1 MNPVTRSTRK
11 YYFRKLDL
19 LNLRKLGLLVTNHEK
34 FNKCH
39 EYLLNILKTNVEEGL
54 LNTLVQFYD
63 PAYHC
68 FTFLDYQLVPTLEEY
83 FYLIGLPLSD
93 KEPFNDSEP
102 TPKTS
107 TIATA
112 LSLEPSDMVH
122 PHYTTKGGFQ
132 GLTANFL
139 HQKAISFA
147 QNKKTVAFHSLL
159 ALLIYGLVLF
169 PDVDGFV
176 NINAIK
182 IFLTKNPVPTLL
194 ADTYHSIHDR
204 TDKGQGTIRC
214 YAQLLYKWF
223 LLHLPNHFRTNPD
236 NVRWSQKIMSLTP
249 ADIVWY
255 NAAYDTG
262 TIIDSCGEFPNVPL
276 IGIRE
281 RINYN
286 PALAMR
292 QFRYPMERP
301 RYISLDGIFYLNQQ
315 DSSGMRGK
323 FERAWRTIHKKG
335 KGQLGRRS
343 SMVSKSYTQWV
354 IDRAA
359 KYGMPYPLQRVP
371 SSTSSSTPSPIPLET
386 REDFQEQ
393 LTEAKLERD
402 TWQRRAREAELKNET
417 LSGEI
422 ERLKHQL
429 LDQNRRLIEK
439 DDLLRRKDALLGQDV
454 SRKRKFME
462 LFDGPHP
469 DFE

>member
-19 LNLRKLGLLVTNHEK
+19 LNLRKLGSLVTNHEK
-34 FNKCH
+34 FNKRH
-39 EYLLNILKTNVEEGL
+39 GYLLSILKTNVEEEL

-68 FTFLDYQLVPTLEEY
+68 FTFPNYQLVPTLEEY
-83 FYLIGLPLSD
+83 SYLIGLPLSD
-93 KEPFNDSEP
+93 KEPFNGSEP

-107 TIATA
+107 TIAAA
-112 LSLEPSDMVH
+112 LSLKPSDMVH

-139 HQKAISFA
+139 YLKATTFA
-147 QNKKTVAFHSLL
+147 QDEKTDAFYSIP

-176 NINAIK
+176 DINAIK
-182 IFLTKNPVPTLL
+182 IFLTKNRVPTLL

-204 TDKGQGTIRC
+204 TDKGQGTILC
-214 YAQLLYKWF
+214 CAQLLYKWF
-223 LLHLPNHFRTNPD
+223 TLHLTDHFKTNPD
-236 NVRWSQKIMSLTP
+236 NVRWSQKIKSLTP

-276 IGIRE
+276 ISIRGG
-281 RINYN
+281 INYN
-286 PALAMR
+286 PALARR
-292 QFRYPMERP
+292 QFGYPMERP

-315 DSSGMRGK
+315 DSSGMKGK
-323 FERAWRTIHKKG
+323 FEQAWRAIHKRG

-343 SMVSKSYTQWV
+343 AMVSQSYTQWV

-359 KYGMPYPLQRVP
+359 KHGMPYPLQRVP
-371 SSTSSSTPSPIPLET
+371 SSTAPSTPSPIPFET

-393 LTEAKLERD
+393 LTEVKLERN
-402 TWQRRAREAELKNET
+402 TCQRRARKAELKNET

-422 ERLKHQL
+422 EELKCQL
-429 LDQNRRLIEK
+429 FDQNHRLIEK
-439 DDLLRRKDALLGQDV
+439 DDLLQRKDALLRHDF
-454 SRKRKFME
+454 SRKRKFIE
-462 LFDGPHP
+462 LFDGPYP